1 MFDPATN
8 ISSPAHA
15 DAFCL
20 LITARLVWPL
30 TLPAPFLF
38 KPTVTNVWID
48 SFGCVQSVIRS
59 VRHEQE
65 FIATTTVKS
74 LLI

>member
-8 ISSPAHA
+8 ISSAAHA

-30 TLPAPFLF
+30 TLTAPFLF
-38 KPTVTNVWID
+38 RPTVTNVWIAQT
-48 SFGCVQSVIRS
+48 SGCLPLDVFSP
-59 VRHEQE
+59 
-65 FIATTTVKS
+65 
-74 LLI
+74 

>member
-8 ISSPAHA
+8 ISSPAHV

-30 TLPAPFLF
+30 TLPVPFLF
-38 KPTVTNVWID
+38 KPTVTNVWI
-48 SFGCVQSVIRS
+48 SHTSGCLPLAV
-59 VRHEQE
+59 
-65 FIATTTVKS
+65 FNP
-74 LLI
+74 

>member
-30 TLPAPFLF
+30 ILPAPFLF
-38 KPTVTNVWID
+38 KPTVTNVWI
-48 SFGCVQSVIRS
+48 SYTSGCL
-59 VRHEQE
+59 
-65 FIATTTVKS
+65 S
-74 LLI
+74 LAVFSP